1 VPGGCDPPRQMSGA
15 IFSLAKGRRTTA
27 PSSQRFPLDSL
38 LRLRHSRISIVSET
52 KLPAIARSTA
62 VLAPITTI
70 MITRLY
76 SAASLALVASALQV
90 SALLVP
96 FTEDFAANNA
106 NWLTGASSNAP
117 WFSSGGADGGG
128 YISSTATMT
137 SSGFGAALFRG
148 NAASDASGDAFVGN
162 WLTGGVNLF
171 TTFIKHDAGFSL
183 DIFAR
188 LDAGAGS
195 AASTVFFSVPTGQ
208 WFEISVPI
216 VDSASSFQSYGAAGP
231 TGFNTVFA
239 NIQNVQFF
247 ASTNSPAGTYN
258 FSLDNVSVVPEPRT
272 VGLLGLGAALLGW
285 RVCRR
290 RRRGIDPIQ

>member
-1 VPGGCDPPRQMSGA
+1 MKSK
-15 IFSLAKGRRTTA
+15 I
-27 PSSQRFPLDSL
+27 L
-38 LRLRHSRISIVSET
+38 LL
-52 KLPAIARSTA
+52 AIAFA
-62 VLAPITTI
+62 VAHVLEV
-70 MITRLY
+70 R
-76 SAASLALVASALQV
+76 ALI
-90 SALLVP
+90 VP
-96 FTEDFAANNA
+96 FTEDFSSGNA
-106 NWLTGASSNAP
+106 NWLTGTSSNAP
-117 WFSSGGADGGG
+117 WFSSGGVDGGG

-162 WLTGGVNLF
+162 WLTGGVTLF
-171 TTFIKHDAGFSL
+171 TAFIKHDAGFNL

-247 ASTNSPAGTYN
+247 ASTNSTAGTYN

-272 VGLLGLGAALLGW
+272 VGLLGLGVALLAW

-290 RRRGIDPIQ
+290 RSPGIDPIQ